1 MTKLQFALLCS
12 QYGIA
17 PAIALEDEQVQK
29 ILLDMKENSVL
40 QLAEKIQALE
50 NVLQSNF

>member
-1 MTKLQFALLCS
+1 MTSLQFSLLCS

-17 PAIALEDEQVQK
+17 PNIALENEQVQK
-29 ILLDMKENSVL
+29 LLLEMKDNSVL